1 MNFTPWVLQGSE
13 GPVVFIVVGIQ
24 GDMIVLVLV

>member
-13 GPVVFIVVGIQ
+13 GPVVFIVVGIRD
-24 GDMIVLVLV
+24 DMIVLILV